1 MYGLRRDGE
10 NKNTFE
16 SKAAQTGAKIAL
28 VTGLFKLCCF
38 IFLFA
43 LWCFLKFVQ
52 SIALIF
58 IYARKNCINNT
69 FNAKFT

>member
-16 SKAAQTGAKIAL
+16 SKAAQTGAKIPL

-38 IFLFA
+38 IFYLLYSVF
-43 LWCFLKFVQ
+43 
-52 SIALIF
+52 
-58 IYARKNCINNT
+58 
-69 FNAKFT
+69 